1 MATNNASV
9 KQALAAAVLNINEQ
23 LGIKTYCTTD
33 GFRHKLDYR
42 VVATVRGEVVGDL
55 CSVDRHWFDRKRT
68 NKDDRNERD
77 EFVKRTVSGIK
88 VKGKK

>member
-1 MATNNASV
+1 MANNASI
-9 KQALAAAVLNINEQ
+9 KQALAAAVLNIHEQ

-33 GFRHKLDYR
+33 GFRHALDYR

-68 NKDDRNERD
+68 NKEDRDERD
-77 EFVKRTVSGIK
+77 AFVAHTVAGIK
-88 VKGKK
+88 PKGKP